1 MTESTDNKQYYCCN
15 SNVTAAKVIALIC
28 ILLRALELYYFN
40 DKPINK
46 ALGLELNDCILVYNL
61 TYISIDILLLI
72 GCLSRVR
79 ILLLIWLLA
88 TGFEMVAAFIVM
100 FVNFG
105 IGISSLLWN
114 AWTCGLVY
122 GAFSDMTNI
131 KS

>member
-1 MTESTDNKQYYCCN
+1 MAESTDNKQYYCCN
-15 SNVTAAKVIALIC
+15 SNLTAAKVIAIIC
-28 ILLRALELYYFN
+28 ISLRALELYYFN

-46 ALGLELNDCILVYNL
+46 ILGLHLNDYILVHNL

-72 GCLSRVR
+72 GCLSRTR
-79 ILLLIWLLA
+79 ILLMVWMVS
-88 TGFEMVAAFIVM
+88 TVFELVAAFIVM

-122 GAFSDMTNI
+122 GAFSDMTKI